1 MALFT
6 IISQVVLVWVLV
18 AIVAVG
24 KRQAR
29 KDLKFFSVSGFG
41 FVALR
46 AFYLCVFAYQ
56 LEFAFV
62 VIKF

>member
-6 IISQVVLVWVLV
+6 IVSQVVLVWVLV

-24 KRQAR
+24 KRHAR
-29 KDLKFFSVSGFG
+29 KNLKFFSVSGFG
-41 FVALR
+41 FVTLR
-46 AFYLCVFAYQ
+46 AFHFCMFAHQ

>member
-6 IISQVVLVWVLV
+6 IVSQVVLVWVLV

-24 KRQAR
+24 KRHAR

-46 AFYLCVFAYQ
+46 AFHFCMFAHQ
-56 LEFAFV
+56 LESAFV